1 MHQESGEGYTL
12 GETGVTSNLLKTADQ
27 LGHLRVGGEG
37 VVVSRKGGEL
47 GHLVLEVWGEAPDF
61 MVSSTKFRSLATS
74 NRGLCIKDAPG
85 LKQTAESGVLEN
97 RIRVGQGE
105 AGDG

>member
-1 MHQESGEGYTL
+1 L

-27 LGHLRVGGEG
+27 LGHLWVGGGG
-37 VVVSRKGGEL
+37 VVVGHKGGEL

-61 MVSSTKFRSLATS
+61 MVSSTKFRSVATAETQGD
-74 NRGLCIKDAPG
+74 RGLCIKDAPG

-97 RIRVGQGE
+97 RIRVGGGE
-105 AGDG
+105 AG